1 MSNLI
6 MVSCNVYELF
16 DVLRSSVAQSLLSIP
31 NNIYN
36 EVSEALKK
44 GLATEVVKRYMLAL
58 NIDTALK
65 ELQNF
70 IDVNRFAEFLTW
82 LEQNYGIY
90 GLRGF
95 PRGDYLRIAV
105 ASCRYI
111 FLASGFPRF
120 ARVFTASLRGLSG
133 LNITLEPLI
142 RFKPLAR
149 ILGATTGGC
158 RTLINAASQGF

>member
-44 GLATEVVKRYMLAL
+44 GLATEVIKRYMLAL

-95 PRGDYLRIAV
+95 SIIKEAETDDILTIGVFLENCNKDEWSEIAQKIKNYLNSNGLVDV
-105 ASCRYI
+105 AEKVSIIC
-111 FLASGFPRF
+111 LK
-120 ARVFTASLRGLSG
+120 GLK
-133 LNITLEPLI
+133 E
-142 RFKPLAR
+142 
-149 ILGATTGGC
+149 LGVE
-158 RTLINAASQGF
+158 IIID

>member
-1 MSNLI
+1 M
-6 MVSCNVYELF
+6 YELF

-95 PRGDYLRIAV
+95 PRGDYL
-105 ASCRYI
+105 
-111 FLASGFPRF
+111 
-120 ARVFTASLRGLSG
+120 
-133 LNITLEPLI
+133 
-142 RFKPLAR
+142 
-149 ILGATTGGC
+149 
-158 RTLINAASQGF
+158 